1 MCEQYIKRDGV
12 MTDGVLKDQIAG
24 TMVTAN
30 ARKGEI
36 LKLFN
41 EVQKTQQT
49 LNSNLLRELKAQIA
63 EQNLTLNSVNASV
76 AEFVERINKAIN
88 LKLEQISLAARN
100 SLRLDDCPYYTQKLY
115 DFQPIFIKYVGSKL
129 ILAWGYKLQGH

>member
-1 MCEQYIKRDGV
+1 MKGQTRLATVEEELAAEQIQFQAMCEQYIKRDGV

-41 EVQKTQQT
+41 EV
-49 LNSNLLRELKAQIA
+49 
-63 EQNLTLNSVNASV
+63 
-76 AEFVERINKAIN
+76 
-88 LKLEQISLAARN
+88 
-100 SLRLDDCPYYTQKLY
+100 
-115 DFQPIFIKYVGSKL
+115 
-129 ILAWGYKLQGH
+129 

>member
-12 MTDGVLKDQIAG
+12 MTDGVLKDQISG

-36 LKLFN
+36 LKLFS

-49 LNSNLLRELKAQIA
+49 LNTNLLRELKAQIA
-63 EQNLTLNSVNASV
+63 E
-76 AEFVERINKAIN
+76 
-88 LKLEQISLAARN
+88 
-100 SLRLDDCPYYTQKLY
+100 
-115 DFQPIFIKYVGSKL
+115 
-129 ILAWGYKLQGH
+129 